1 MTHRDPFFIIFM
13 TRETKE
19 LYNMT
24 MKNSQNLSQ
33 STFSKNY
40 FYWKN
45 LRRLAKK
52 KKRYYYYYKFS
63 LILINNQ
70 SSSVIVPALESNIKN
85 VKKF

>member
-1 MTHRDPFFIIFM
+1 MEKIFQHNVKGIHNDRDPFFIIFM

-52 KKRYYYYYKFS
+52 KKDIIIIISS
-63 LILINNQ
+63 L
-70 SSSVIVPALESNIKN
+70 
-85 VKKF
+85 

>member
-45 LRRLAKK
+45 LRRLTK

-63 LILINNQ
+63 LILMNNQ
-70 SSSVIVPALESNIKN
+70 SSSVIVPLESNIKN